1 MFTKTEIPKKFLLVT
16 KHMNFQNIF
25 IFTQNR
31 NLLKIV
37 LCVYPKKPY
46 RQLLAKQNQSLFIG
60 EAVLFSILN
69 QPWFFTFWEIFIS
82 FL

>member
-1 MFTKTEIPKKFLLVT
+1 MFTKTEIPKKLVT

-31 NLLKIV
+31 DLLKIV
-37 LCVYPKKPY
+37 LRVYPKKPY
-46 RQLLAKQNQSLFIG
+46 IQLPAKQNQSLFIG